1 GLKET
6 TMRLKQTIFA
16 TTLVLLLSASFA
28 AHAASRS
35 VTLELEGMYC
45 PMCPVT
51 IKTALDFADGVFET
65 KVGRNPDEALI
76 RYDDVKT
83 SPAKLIEVV
92 KKSGYGAHVKPPRA
106 KP

>member
-1 GLKET
+1 
-6 TMRLKQTIFA
+6 MPLKQAMLPI
-16 TTLVLLLSASFA
+16 TLAFLFGASFA
-28 AHAASRS
+28 AQAAPRS

-51 IKTALDFADGVFET
+51 IKTALDFADGVDET
-65 KVGRNPDEALI
+65 KVTRNPDEAVI
-76 RYDDVKT
+76 RYDDAKT

>member
-1 GLKET
+1 
-6 TMRLKQTIFA
+6 MRLKQAMLPI
-16 TTLVLLLSASFA
+16 TLAFLLGASFA
-28 AHAASRS
+28 AHAAPRS

-51 IKTALDFADGVFET
+51 IKTALDFADGVDET
-65 KVGRNPDEALI
+65 KVTRNPDQAVI
-76 RYDDVKT
+76 RYDDAKT

-92 KKSGYGAHVKPPRA
+92 KKSGYGAHIKPPRA